1 LRHPA
6 VVKGAPRSDV
16 NTNGDGGSWSRL
28 SRRSARSSTPP
39 NGWTDG
45 EPFLARLTWIC
56 PGRSRWYSRARTSA
70 LRTRLGGRLCGLTV
84 QVTNWWTDEI
94 AGYLKDFYEDPVAG
108 ERPKLAVPK
117 PLFVE
122 AELDEHSD
130 CFRSCHPFLDR
141 PFIYSRAQLVGQS
154 DGSHR
159 ITPRGRSA
167 STTLLFWYDLY

>member
-1 LRHPA
+1 
-6 VVKGAPRSDV
+6 
-16 NTNGDGGSWSRL
+16 
-28 SRRSARSSTPP
+28 
-39 NGWTDG
+39 
-45 EPFLARLTWIC
+45 
-56 PGRSRWYSRARTSA
+56 
-70 LRTRLGGRLCGLTV
+70 LTV

>member
-1 LRHPA
+1 M
-6 VVKGAPRSDV
+6 
-16 NTNGDGGSWSRL
+16 
-28 SRRSARSSTPP
+28 
-39 NGWTDG
+39 
-45 EPFLARLTWIC
+45 
-56 PGRSRWYSRARTSA
+56 
-70 LRTRLGGRLCGLTV
+70 RTRLGGRLCGLTV

>member
-1 LRHPA
+1 MVR
-6 VVKGAPRSDV
+6 
-16 NTNGDGGSWSRL
+16 
-28 SRRSARSSTPP
+28 
-39 NGWTDG
+39 
-45 EPFLARLTWIC
+45 
-56 PGRSRWYSRARTSA
+56 YSRARTSA

-108 ERPKLAVPK
+108 KRPKLAVPK